1 MYFRKSN
8 PPEEDWQR
16 DYQQAAADGMNCFRH
31 WFLWSAI
38 EVAPGEY
45 DWADYDRQLDLAAEN
60 GIKTIIAD
68 ILGTAPEWAFRKYPH
83 ARVESADGSKAAS
96 RYTAACAVGGAPGLC
111 LDNEE
116 VKQQA
121 ENFLRAMVTRYRNH
135 PGLGGYDVW
144 NELNMNGGSGGCYC
158 EASAEKFRQWLKA
171 KYGTLAALNKAWYR
185 YSYASWDDVQI
196 PRTNDPYPD
205 SMDWALFRIDNAM
218 RLFKWR
224 VGIIRSLDSHH
235 PVTAH
240 AIPLGVIEKIGPQ
253 CYPVFQVGKLVDVY
267 GYSGGCNH
275 DERTKLRWMH
285 WCNMDMTRSAA
296 QGKPFWWRGNAGGF
310 LVALAAAED
319 GRRAHDHRLGR
330 ASYSMMHFAGGAQG
344 VFSPRWRPLLDGR
357 FAGYFGF
364 YDLDG
369 SPTER
374 SAAAGHMARWA
385 NAPSRNICGRPN
397 RSRAISTFLSY
408 PSRKFTA
415 TLRTTARSSTTSLSS
430 APTRLS
436 CSIMCRPTLCISTI
450 WGRSMTWSIC
460 RTRSCYRKRRPKDPL
475 LGFNGRK
482 THLRGLSGLLW

>member
-1 MYFRKSN
+1 MVIGLITALIVVIEPAQSSEPDTAQAATLPTIPYGAVYFRKSN

-38 EVAPGEY
+38 EVVPGEY

-68 ILGTAPEWAFRKYPH
+68 ILATAPEWAFKKYPH

-121 ENFLRAMVTRYRNH
+121 GNFLRAMVTRYRNH

-205 SMDWALFRIDNAM
+205 SMDWACFVLIM
-218 RLFKWR
+218 
-224 VGIIRSLDSHH
+224 
-235 PVTAH
+235 P
-240 AIPLGVIEKIGPQ
+240 
-253 CYPVFQVGKLVDVY
+253 C
-267 GYSGGCNH
+267 GYSN
-275 DERTKLRWMH
+275 
-285 WCNMDMTRSAA
+285 
-296 QGKPFWWRGNAGGF
+296 
-310 LVALAAAED
+310 
-319 GRRAHDHRLGR
+319 
-330 ASYSMMHFAGGAQG
+330 G
-344 VFSPRWRPLLDGR
+344 VW
-357 FAGYFGF
+357 
-364 YDLDG
+364 
-369 SPTER
+369 
-374 SAAAGHMARWA
+374 
-385 NAPSRNICGRPN
+385 
-397 RSRAISTFLSY
+397 
-408 PSRKFTA
+408 
-415 TLRTTARSSTTSLSS
+415 
-430 APTRLS
+430 
-436 CSIMCRPTLCISTI
+436 
-450 WGRSMTWSIC
+450 
-460 RTRSCYRKRRPKDPL
+460 
-475 LGFNGRK
+475 
-482 THLRGLSGLLW
+482 GLLEASIPSTL

>member
-1 MYFRKSN
+1 MPNKRHPIMVIGLIIALIVVIEPAQSSEPDTAQAATLPTIPYGAVYFRKSN

-68 ILGTAPEWAFRKYPH
+68 ILATAPEWAFKKYPH

-121 ENFLRAMVTRYRNH
+121 GNFLRALVTRYRNH

-171 KYGTLAALNKAWYR
+171 KYGDIAALNQAWYR
-185 YSYASWDDVQI
+185 YSYTSWDDVQI

-224 VGIIRSLDSHH
+224 VGIIRSLDSQH

-240 AIPLGVIEKIGPQ
+240 AIPRGVLQRVGPQ
-253 CYPVFQVGKLVDVY
+253 TYPVFEAAKQVDIY
-267 GYSGGCNH
+267 GYSGGSNFEEH
-275 DERTKLRWMH
+275 TRLRWRH
-285 WCNMDMTRSAA
+285 WCLMDVTRSAA
-296 QGKPFWWRGNAGGF
+296 QGKPFWCAEMPAG
-310 LVALAAAED
+310 AAWGWD
-319 GRRAHDHRLGR
+319 GRKMNEGR
-330 ASYSMMHFAGGAQG
+330 FATASDVNLYSMMNFAGGARG
-344 VFSPRWRPLLDGR
+344 ILSPRWRPLLDGR
-357 FAGYFGF
+357 FAGVFGF

-369 SPTER
+369 SPTDR
-374 SAAAGHMARWA
+374 SEVAGKLSEMGQ
-385 NAPSRNICGRPN
+385 CT
-397 RSRAISTFLSY
+397 RAISPMASY
-408 PSRKFTA
+408 
-415 TLRTTARSSTTSLSS
+415 TSQRRHRH
-430 APTRLS
+430 P
-436 CSIMCRPTLCISTI
+436 CRP
-450 WGRSMTWSIC
+450 RFAN
-460 RTRSCYRKRRPKDPL
+460 PL
-475 LGFNGRK
+475 LCHTR
-482 THLRGLSGLLW
+482 